1 MIGQKN
7 LQSRISQLIENRTF
21 PRFSIFVGPR
31 GSGKKTFAKELKRLF
46 DDWRVSSDTVNVYM
60 LPDVKIDTIREII
73 TQAYKQTTTML
84 YIIPDADNMSN
95 AAKNALLKVTE
106 EPPNNAYF
114 IMTLEDENN
123 TLETIRS
130 RGTVFHMDRY
140 TPDEIEEYY
149 RKRFCLAETTIE
161 LERKEIS
168 IVRDLCET
176 PGDVEIIMKHNAT
189 HFYDYV
195 QLVVDNIAEVST
207 ANAFKIPSKV
217 ALKDDAEGY
226 DLRLFWKA
234 FIKICMERS
243 FDDIEDKFEEA
254 RHAKMMICAA
264 QRTSAYLKSLRVRGI
279 NKQMLID
286 NWLLEVRELWS

>member
-7 LQSRISQLIENRTF
+7 LQSRIEQLIENHTF
-21 PRFSIFVGPR
+21 PRFSILVGPK
-31 GSGKKTFAKELKRLF
+31 GSGKKMLADEIKELFNKHNNTDEYIF
-46 DDWRVSSDTVNVYM
+46 SFRVQ
-60 LPDVKIDTIREII
+60 DVKIDTVRDVIKC
-73 TQAYKQTTTML
+73 AYSCNSTAI

-106 EPPNNAYF
+106 EPPNEAYF

-140 TPDEIEEYY
+140 TPDEIYQYACDFDHCDTESY
-149 RKRFCLAETTIE
+149 KLFT
-161 LERKEIS
+161 S
-168 IVRDLCET
+168 ICET
-176 PGDVEIIMKHNAT
+176 PGEVDILKKMGSKE
-189 HFYDYV
+189 FYDYV
-195 QLVVDNIAEVST
+195 QLVVDNIAEVSLS
-207 ANAFKIPSKV
+207 NAFKIPSKV

-234 FIKICMERS
+234 FISVCRERS
-243 FDDIEDKFEEA
+243 QEFYEKDS
-254 RHAKMMICAA
+254 AKYWEGIII
-264 QRTSAYLKSLRVRGI
+264 TSKHLQSLRIKGI

-286 NWLLEVRELWS
+286 DWVINIRMAWT